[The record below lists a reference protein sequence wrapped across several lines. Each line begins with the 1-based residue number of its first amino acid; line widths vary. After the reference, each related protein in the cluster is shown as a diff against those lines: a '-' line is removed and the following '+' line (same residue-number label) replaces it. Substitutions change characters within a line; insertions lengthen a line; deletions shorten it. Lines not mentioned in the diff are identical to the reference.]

1 MVKPPSEWT
10 KKERQ
15 RVKRAISEHRLSRV
29 DLYFWLEATI
39 RGRGLFSLAKEHMLT
54 KAEVERRVAL
64 ATANVESTF
73 GRPSQE
79 AYLGRWLS
87 T

>member
-1 MVKPPSEWT
+1 MVKPPSDWT
-10 KKERQ
+10 EEDREK
-15 RVKRAISEHRLSRV
+15 VKRAISEHRLSRV
-29 DLYFWLEATI
+29 DLYFWQEVTVH
-39 RGRGLFSLAKEHMLT
+39 GRGLFSLAKKHMLT

-64 ATANVESTF
+64 ATANLESTF
-73 GRPSQE
+73 ERPSQE